1 MFLVEPPRTQW
12 DLHFELAGIPVRIHP
27 LFWLMALLLGASLAR
42 DAGDRAGVIV
52 LIWVSVVVV
61 SILVHEFGHAL
72 VMRYFKESPR
82 VVLYMMGGLAIADSS
97 PYAVNYG
104 NQGRNTREQIIISA
118 AGPIAGFLFAALAV
132 GAVYAFGGAVVFH
145 SPIAWGIDI
154 QNLNLAILIHLLLVV
169 NIFWGLINLLPVDP
183 LDGGQIARAVFVQHD
198 PWNGLRRS
206 LWVSVIAGG
215 AAALAGILFTESF
228 LMAILFGSM
237 AFSSYMSLQQMQ
249 GGGGFGGG
257 RPW

>member
-1 MFLVEPPRTQW
+1 MFLVEPPRSQW
-12 DLHFELAGIPVRIHP
+12 DLQFELAGIPVRIHP
-27 LFWLMALLLGASLAR
+27 LFWLVALLLGSNLVIN
-42 DAGDRAGVIV
+42 AGDRAGVIL
-52 LIWVSVVVV
+52 LIWVAVVLV

-72 VMRYFKESPR
+72 VMRYFRESPR

-104 NQGRNTREQIIISA
+104 NRGRGPREQIIISA
-118 AGPIAGFLFAALAV
+118 AGPMAGFLFAALSVA
-132 GAVYAFGGAVVFH
+132 AVYAFGGAVVFH
-145 SPIAWGIDI
+145 SPIAWSVSIE
-154 QNLNLAILIHLLLVV
+154 NLNLAILVHLLLFV
-169 NIFWGLINLLPVDP
+169 NIFWGLINLLPVYP
-183 LDGGQIARAVFVQHD
+183 LDGGQIARELFVHQD
-198 PWNGLRRS
+198 PWNGLTRS

-215 AAALAGILFTESF
+215 AAAVAGLLFMQSI

-237 AFSSYMSLQQMQ
+237 AFSSYTTLQQMQ